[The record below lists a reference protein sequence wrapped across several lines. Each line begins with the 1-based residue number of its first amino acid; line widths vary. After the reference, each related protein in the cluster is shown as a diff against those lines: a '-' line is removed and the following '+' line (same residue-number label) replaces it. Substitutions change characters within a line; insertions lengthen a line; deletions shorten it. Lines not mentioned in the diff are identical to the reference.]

1 MRKAFG
7 SLGILLIG
15 LAARAEPPAPDE
27 VIVTG
32 TRLAGVAGLDSPVPV
47 QLVPESALETYGAQG
62 LAQGLAGMVPAFEA
76 QSWGSGV
83 GNNSL
88 SARLRGLSPNDTLV
102 LIDGK
107 RRHGSANFQVL
118 GGVYGGPFQGGA
130 AADLSFIPAAA
141 IDHVEVLT
149 DGASAQYGSDA
160 VAGVVNII
168 LRHDDQGG
176 AVSAEGG
183 RYIDQ
188 GGQTADGSAHA
199 AFSQGPNSWIDLGAE
214 VRYHAHS
221 DRGGLDPRLA
231 GVPGAAQI
239 PYYPHVNKIEGD
251 AAQHLETLALN
262 GGWDGADGWS
272 VYGFSTFGRKDAAS
286 YENWRLP
293 NKLPAVYPQG
303 FSPEETIAETDFAGT
318 LGVKGQVLGW
328 SADLSSTFGYDHG
341 DLFNIDSANVSLFA
355 ATGQTPTA
363 MRTGGT
369 TATQWTTTLDL
380 SHPFEIGL
388 AGPLTVSFGGE
399 TRRETYRLSAGDF
412 ASRYAEGSQASPG
425 FSLTDAGDHYRDNL
439 AAYLD
444 LALAPLDGLQLD
456 AAGRI
461 EHFSDFGQAKVGKV
475 TARYEVTPAIA
486 LRATAGNGF
495 RAPTLVEEYYSATN
509 VSPTSASAQLPP
521 DSAATRLLGI
531 NPLRPELSRDVSAG
545 LVLKLTSAWHASIDF
560 YRVDI
565 DRRIVGSG
573 TVYGSGNP
581 LGSAFNSAAVLAA
594 VAANGNVLDP
604 TVKQTGIT
612 VFSNGV
618 DSRTQGLDA
627 ALGYRQELGEAGRID
642 WSFGAAVNGTRVRRI
657 LQTPAQIL
665 PQQLYDP
672 SALAIIQNEQPI
684 YRLIP
689 GLNWALDGWRVDLR
703 ETIYGPSANQLLG
716 DDKIWYRNAIHLKAI
731 TDVSVAYDLTS
742 DVTITLGANNLFNT
756 YPDKLNAGLLRSYQR
771 AGDVGAVLQYPSF
784 SPFGFDGGY
793 YFGRLSYRF

>member
-1 MRKAFG
+1 MRIAFG
-7 SLGILLIG
+7 SVGILLIG
-15 LAARAEPPAPDE
+15 LAARAEPPGPEE

-32 TRLAGVAGLDSPVPV
+32 TRLAGLSSLDSAAPV
-47 QLVPESALETYGAQG
+47 QSVPGGALESFGAGG
-62 LAQGLAGMVPAFEA
+62 LAQDLAGAVPAFEA

-118 GGVYGGPFQGGA
+118 GGIYGGPFQGGA
-130 AADLSFIPAAA
+130 APDLSFIPAAA

-149 DGASAQYGSDA
+149 DEDAAQYGSDA

-168 LRHDDQGG
+168 LRHDDHGG
-176 AVSAEGG
+176 AATAEAGQ
-183 RYIDQ
+183 YQDQ
-188 GGQTADGSAHA
+188 GGQTADSSARA
-199 AFSQGPNSWIDLGAE
+199 AFAPTPDSWLDLGAE
-214 VRYHAHS
+214 LRYHAHS
-221 DRGGLDPRLA
+221 DRGAVDPRLA
-231 GVPGAAQI
+231 SVPAAARI
-239 PYYPHVNKIEGD
+239 PYYPLVNKIEGD
-251 AAQHLETLALN
+251 AAQHIETLAVN
-262 GGWDGADGWS
+262 GGWDGAGEWS
-272 VYGFSTFGRKDAAS
+272 LYGFGTFGRKDAGS

-293 NKLPAVYPQG
+293 SKLPAVYPQG
-303 FSPEETIAETDFAGT
+303 FSPEETIAETDYAGT
-318 LGVKGQVLGW
+318 LGVKGRVLDW
-328 SADLSSTFGYDHG
+328 SADLSTTFGSDHG
-341 DLFNIDSANVSLFA
+341 DLFNIDSANVSLFN

-363 MRTGGT
+363 MRTGAT

-380 SHPFEIGL
+380 SRPFEIGM

-399 TRRETYRLSAGDF
+399 ERHETYRLSAGDF
-412 ASRYAEGSQASPG
+412 ASRYAEGSQAFPG
-425 FSLTDAGDHYRDNL
+425 FSLTDAGEHERDNQ
-439 AAYLD
+439 AGYLD
-444 LALAPLDGLQLD
+444 LALAPLAGLYLD

-461 EHFSDFGQAKVGKV
+461 EHFSDFGDAKVGKV
-475 TARYEVTPAIA
+475 TARYEVAPGVA
-486 LRATAGNGF
+486 LRGGLGNGF

-521 DSAATRLLGI
+521 NSYATQLLGL
-531 NPLRPELSRDVSAG
+531 NPLRPELSRNAGFG
-545 LVLKLTSAWHASIDF
+545 LVVQPSSAWHGSVDF
-560 YRVDI
+560 YRIDI

-573 TVYGSGNP
+573 TVYGSGSP
-581 LGSAFNSAAVLAA
+581 LGAAYNSSAVLAA
-594 VAANGNVLDP
+594 IAANGNVLDP

-618 DSRTQGLDA
+618 DSRTQGLEA
-627 ALGYRQELGEAGRID
+627 SLAYRQELGGAGQVD
-642 WSFGAAVNGTRVRRI
+642 WSLGTAVNGTRVRRV

-672 SALAIIQNEQPI
+672 GALSIIENEQPI
-684 YRLIP
+684 YRFIL
-689 GLNWALDGWRVDLR
+689 GGAWKLAGWRVDLR
-703 ETIYGPSANQLLG
+703 ETLYGPSSNQSLG

-731 TDVSVAYDLTS
+731 TDLSMAYD
-742 DVTITLGANNLFNT
+742 VTATVTVTLGADNLFNV
-756 YPDKLNAGLLRSYQR
+756 YPEKLNAGLLRSYQR